1 MKGTVVS
8 AWLNSAKDLY
18 GEPLVAKAMKEVNWE
33 KDKIIK
39 PTEDIDEQVP
49 YKIIEYI
56 AKDQNTTTGQVWQE
70 IGQKN
75 INSFF
80 NLYPSYFQ
88 QKNLYSFLRSMD
100 DIHAIITEKVP
111 GATPP
116 RLIMEVVS
124 SHQATIKYISKR
136 KMFDYFI
143 GLIKGASDFFNE
155 TIEVET
161 QNKEEDSITIKI
173 TFSEQIHYIKK
184 YSLNKIL
191 SFGFIKSYEAKSA
204 ILSTAVTAAVAY
216 PLQLLLPQNLFIPSL
231 LISFFIINLA
241 SSKLLNR
248 PLKDVINSLDSM
260 LDKNYYTSTELK
272 TGDQHEKL
280 QTMVNDY
287 KVSLVK
293 DLIGFKGI
301 ADEMNSFGSTLTG
314 ISNDMDQTSSE
325 ISDVVEQVAEGAI
338 NQAEETESSVAI
350 LSDNIVSLREIVDKE
365 NQSKELLEGVVKD
378 INRGYNDVVN
388 TTENIQKIVSQFA
401 TLKENSDKLEQ
412 QAGDITEIVETVTS
426 ISEQTNLLAL
436 NASIEAARAGEQGK
450 GFSVVAEEIRKL
462 AEESKSAALSIND
475 NLNTFS
481 ERIFAIVEDIESQFG
496 ILKEESGKLN
506 SVADSNKKATESIS
520 SVTQAIIEMID
531 QLTLET
537 DSISNI
543 YEKIESLAAIA
554 EENSASSQEVSA
566 NVNQYT
572 DRIKDMSQNIKEFKK
587 LTGEFKQD
595 LEKHQI

>member
-1 MKGTVVS
+1 MKGTVIS
-8 AWLNSAKDLY
+8 AWIKSAKELY
-18 GEPLVAKAMKEVNWE
+18 GENLVAEAMEQVNWE
-33 KDKIIK
+33 TDKVIK
-39 PTEDIDEQVP
+39 PTEDIDEQIP
-49 YKIIEYI
+49 YKIIDYI
-56 AKDQNTTTGQVWQE
+56 AKKQNSTTGEIWQQ

-75 INSFF
+75 IYSFF

-100 DIHAIITEKVP
+100 DIHNIITEKVP
-111 GATPP
+111 NATPP

-124 SHQATIKYISKR
+124 SHEATIKYISKR

-155 TIEVET
+155 PIEVET
-161 QNKEEDSITIKI
+161 QEQKDQSITIKI
-173 TFSEQIHYIKK
+173 TFSQQIHYVKNFP
-184 YSLNKIL
+184 LNKIL
-191 SFGFIKSYEAKSA
+191 SLGFIKSSETKSA
-204 ILSTAVTAAVAY
+204 LLSTAITAAIAY
-216 PLQLLLPQNLFIPSL
+216 PFQLMVPQNLFIPSL
-231 LISFFIINLA
+231 LISFFIINIA
-241 SSKLLNR
+241 SAKLINR
-248 PLKDVINSLDSM
+248 PFKEVVNSLDKM
-260 LDKNYYTSTELK
+260 LNKDYYVSTEIK
-272 TGDQHEKL
+272 TNDQYEDL
-280 QTMVNDY
+280 QKTISNY
-287 KVSLVK
+287 KGSLVK

-301 ADEMNSFGSTLTG
+301 ADEMDSFGSTLTG

-338 NQAEETESSVAI
+338 NQAEETESSVSI
-350 LSDNIVSLREIVDKE
+350 LSDNISSLREIVDKE
-365 NQSKELLEGVVKD
+365 NQSKDLLEGVVSD
-378 INRGYNDVVN
+378 INQGYNDVLQ

-412 QAGDITEIVETVTS
+412 QAGDITEIVEAVTS

-462 AEESKSAALSIND
+462 AEESKTAALSINE

-481 ERIFAIVEDIESQFG
+481 ERIFAIVKDIEEQFG
-496 ILKEESGKLN
+496 ILKEESHKLN
-506 SVADSNKKATESIS
+506 NVADSNQKATESIG
-520 SVTQAIIEMID
+520 SVTQSIIEMID

-543 YEKIESLAAIA
+543 YNKIESLAAIA
-554 EENSASSQEVSA
+554 EENSASSEEVSA
-566 NVNQYT
+566 SVNQYT

-587 LTGEFKQD
+587 LTGEFKED
-595 LEKHQI
+595 LQKHQI